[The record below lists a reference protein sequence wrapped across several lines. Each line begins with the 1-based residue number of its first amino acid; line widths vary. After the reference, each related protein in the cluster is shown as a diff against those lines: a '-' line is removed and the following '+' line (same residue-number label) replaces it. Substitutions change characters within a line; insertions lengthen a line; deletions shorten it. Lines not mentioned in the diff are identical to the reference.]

1 VVLVPLGSVDV
12 SSLRWLRTLNSPAG
26 FTLYSGD
33 RPVAEVTWA
42 SANGSRALA
51 TTAEGRWTL
60 KRAGFLLPHLTLRV
74 EGAPNDAARITLHAD
89 IRADLARTEVTAGRI
104 GDNYHRVD
112 FVAGPQFRFSRT
124 GVQTPAWRVRT
135 DAGVE
140 VAHIEPLRE
149 GRTLTSAAVI
159 VTPEGSGHPELL
171 AVLVFTWY
179 FIVLA
184 WFEDE
189 ILAPLERMMSDLE
202 RR

>member
-1 VVLVPLGSVDV
+1 
-12 SSLRWLRTLNSPAG
+12 
-26 FTLYSGD
+26 LYSGD
-33 RPVAEVTWA
+33 QAVAEVTWA
-42 SANGSRALA
+42 TAKGSRARA
-51 TTAEGRWTL
+51 MIAEGSWTL

-74 EGAPNDAARITLHAD
+74 EGASNDAAQITVHAD
-89 IRADLARTEVTAGRI
+89 IRADLARSEITAGRF

-112 FVAGPQFRFSRT
+112 FVSGAKFRFSRT
-124 GVQTPAWRVRT
+124 GVQTPAWKVRT

-149 GRTLTSAAVI
+149 GRKLTSAAVI
-159 VTPEGSGHPELL
+159 VSPEGSAHPELL